1 MVFLNIA
8 SGSGNWCNDFENNLV
23 RCTLKMSLLSITA
36 FLGIIQSCTQRFIYK
51 HVHSGIF
58 KNNEK
63 ETTLY
68 PNSRD
73 AAVEIMTHAYNSI
86 LNCHNS

>member
-36 FLGIIQSCTQRFIYK
+36 FLGINNTELYTK

-86 LNCHNS
+86 LNCHKS

>member
-36 FLGIIQSCTQRFIYK
+36 FLGINNTELYTKIY
-51 HVHSGIF
+51 I
-58 KNNEK
+58 
-63 ETTLY
+63 
-68 PNSRD
+68 
-73 AAVEIMTHAYNSI
+73 
-86 LNCHNS
+86 